1 MRRIILALVFL
12 TPLSYAKTVT
22 LGHTFPVIEKSL
34 LTLIYERL
42 GNISESQ
49 KNLLEAKWTQEIREK
64 TIRPT
69 ALNLL
74 RADKTMVH
82 FYKPEMMLSE
92 DIKDANDHTI
102 LPKGLVVNALDRLP
116 DYFPTWVFI
125 DFDDTAQRLYA
136 KHLLQEFPTAT
147 WILTGGSIVD
157 AGQFLN
163 QTIYFDQG
171 ARITQQLQVGHVPAV
186 VTRENNVLK
195 IKEILIGEDGHE
207 I

>member
-1 MRRIILALVFL
+1 MNRV
-12 TPLSYAKTVT
+12 YNNTV
-22 LGHTFPVIEKSL
+22 
-34 LTLIYERL
+34 
-42 GNISESQ
+42 
-49 KNLLEAKWTQEIREK
+49 KNKNKQGK
-64 TIRPT
+64 K
-69 ALNLL
+69 NCV
-74 RADKTMVH
+74 K
-82 FYKPEMMLSE
+82 F
-92 DIKDANDHTI
+92 
-102 LPKGLVVNALDRLP
+102 
-116 DYFPTWVFI
+116 FFWVFI

-171 ARITQQLQVGHVPAV
+171 ARITQQFQVGHVPAV

>member
-1 MRRIILALVFL
+1 
-12 TPLSYAKTVT
+12 
-22 LGHTFPVIEKSL
+22 
-34 LTLIYERL
+34 
-42 GNISESQ
+42 
-49 KNLLEAKWTQEIREK
+49 
-64 TIRPT
+64 
-69 ALNLL
+69 
-74 RADKTMVH
+74 
-82 FYKPEMMLSE
+82 MMLSE